1 MTQLEPCPHCHR
13 HVNVHEASCPFCTG
27 SLAGAFADLAPR
39 VAPRVRLGRAAVFAF
54 GVAAMAQACGDN
66 IPGTPPHDAAS
77 IPPDT
82 ARDAGV
88 LQDADNDG
96 SVAIYSAAPTQD
108 GGTPSRS

>member
-13 HVNVHEASCPFCTG
+13 HVNVDETSCPFCTG
-27 SLAGAFADLAPR
+27 PLAFANLAPR
-39 VAPRVRLGRAAVFAF
+39 IAPRVRLGRAAVFAF

-66 IPGTPPHDAAS
+66 LPSAPPHVDAAS

-82 ARDAGV
+82 AHDAGV
-88 LQDADNDG
+88 LHDADNDG
-96 SVAIYSAAPTQD
+96 SVAIYGAAPTQD